1 MRRRRLATWHRHKG
15 HRFFFIMFI
24 RIFLQIFWSGFEPSE
39 NWGPANSLHRSDWT
53 SLNSPNL
60 PPFFYLKSVA
70 RNFGDCLASL
80 FRINKS
86 FNMEDEKIDD
96 EKETDEN
103 EEVPEI
109 VGGNNRLRGYSY
121 IVAID
126 SASDTEKV
134 LD

>member
-1 MRRRRLATWHRHKG
+1 
-15 HRFFFIMFI
+15 
-24 RIFLQIFWSGFEPSE
+24 
-39 NWGPANSLHRSDWT
+39 
-53 SLNSPNL
+53 
-60 PPFFYLKSVA
+60 
-70 RNFGDCLASL
+70 
-80 FRINKS
+80 
-86 FNMEDEKIDD
+86 MEDEKIDD